1 MTAGTTRWVG
11 RREAD
16 RFARLLDGEDVPSAS
31 PDLHALVALTAEL
44 PRPRTTPDPA
54 FVARLRDRL
63 VEEAAALPARP
74 TTHVEPAPERRLAAR
89 STQPAR
95 AVVVRV
101 PRGLVTTVLATVA
114 GLAVLVGG
122 LSSRALPGDRL
133 YDVKLGIGQAQVRL
147 AGGDLARGRALLHQV
162 DHRIDEVSALVA
174 AGDPSAADVDLALS
188 HAADQ
193 LAEAQRVLLAT
204 DDGRPDPVALQA
216 LADATSQAKG
226 RLDQLGPMLPTA
238 SEPSLKRVLDL
249 LATGTSALSRQVQVC
264 GDACRSV
271 AGSLT
276 GALGG
281 SLTRPGGATTA
292 VPGAGP
298 PSASSRSG
306 GHGLPRVT
314 VPTAV
319 PTAGGAGGAD
329 GGAGVPG
336 GPGGGSAGTSGG
348 GATVP
353 GVTASLPG
361 VGVTVPGVTVTTAPG
376 GLPSVSVPPVGVT
389 LGPITASVSTSGCVV
404 GLGGLCLGG

>member
-1 MTAGTTRWVG
+1 MTAGTTRWVS
-11 RREAD
+11 RREAE

-31 PDLHALVALTAEL
+31 PDLRALATLAAEL
-44 PRPRTTPDPA
+44 PQPVVVPDPA
-54 FVARLRDRL
+54 FVARLRERL
-63 VEEAAALPARP
+63 VDDAASLPARP
-74 TTHVEPAPERRLAAR
+74 VQQLAAPTR
-89 STQPAR
+89 PRPAREPR

-162 DHRIDEVSALVA
+162 DHRLDEVSALVA
-174 AGDPSAADVDLALS
+174 AGDPTAADVDTALG

-204 DDGRPDPVALQA
+204 DDGQPDPVALQA
-216 LADATSQAKG
+216 LADATTQATG

-249 LATGTSALSRQVQVC
+249 LASGTSALSRQVQVC
-264 GDACRSV
+264 GEACRSL
-271 AGSLT
+271 AGSLG
-276 GALGG
+276 GALAG
-281 SLTRPGGATTA
+281 PGGAGGAATA
-292 VPGAGP
+292 APGAGP
-298 PSASSRSG
+298 SSTTDRSRDR
-306 GHGLPRVT
+306 GLPQVT

-336 GPGGGSAGTSGG
+336 LPGADSTSAGTTGG
-348 GATVP
+348 GATLP
-353 GVTASLPG
+353 GATASLPG

-376 GLPSVSVPPVGVT
+376 GLPSVSVPPVAVT
-389 LGPITASVSTSGCVV
+389 LGPVTASVSTSGCVI
-404 GLGGLCLGG
+404 GLGGICVGG